1 MVPYSIFSI
10 FGQPVYLYGLCIAV
24 GLIVCLI
31 VFYFYTKHAGM
42 LTSVQDFCFFVAIA
56 AIALG
61 FFFAKLYQAIYDWI
75 ETKTFDFAH
84 AGITAMGGFIG
95 GAAVFILI
103 FFLVGKQV
111 FKKNK
116 MVSLKSEFNT
126 VVRVAPISITV
137 AHGFGRIGCLF
148 GGCCHGTYL
157 GADYVVGGMWMRA
170 ADTGVWGYYIP
181 TQLYEALFLFILFAV
196 LSILFFKRSN
206 ITMPIYLIAYGVWR
220 IIIEFF
226 RTDARGA
233 IVLGLAPSQW
243 QSIIFIAGGVALLV
257 IYRLLKIP
265 YVLPERKP
273 ATEAEDAASSADGEV
288 SDAVMNDKSGNINVE
303 NVENPDKNHGDLH
316 NLHDESLN
324 NANSVDKKGDE

>member
-24 GLIVCLI
+24 GIIVCLI
-31 VFYFYTKHAGM
+31 VFYFYTKRAGM

-75 ETKTFDFAH
+75 DTKTFDFAH

-95 GAAVFILI
+95 GAAVFILL
-103 FFLVGKQV
+103 FFIIGKQV

-126 VVRVAPISITV
+126 VVRVAPMSITV

-148 GGCCHGTYL
+148 GGCCHGTFL
-157 GADYVVGGMWMRA
+157 GTDYVAGGIWMRA

-181 TQLYEALFLFILFAV
+181 TQLYEALFLFALFAV
-196 LSILFFKRSN
+196 LSFLFFKRSN
-206 ITMPIYLIAYGVWR
+206 ITMPIYLISYGVWR
-220 IIIEFF
+220 IFIEFF

-243 QSIIFIAGGVALLV
+243 QSVIFILGGIAMLV
-257 IYRLLKIP
+257 VYKLVKFP
-265 YVLPERKP
+265 YVLPLKP
-273 ATEAEDAASSADGEV
+273 SVAVEEMENDTDDVEAAESSKESNISDKADSEDG
-288 SDAVMNDKSGNINVE
+288 SGF
-303 NVENPDKNHGDLH
+303 KN
-316 NLHDESLN
+316 NKDESE
-324 NANSVDKKGDE
+324 SSIKKTGH